1 MTKLSVIVPAYNEG
15 RQIHKNVQEFLRT
28 FTDLQYDFELIVVD
42 DGSTDDTYEEALRAA
57 SDRVR
62 VLTYPEN
69 KGKGHALRRGVTEAT
84 GELVT
89 FIDADLDLH
98 PYQTEVLLQQMVEGV
113 DAVVGSKRHPGS
125 RVIYPRKRRFL
136 SACYHQMTR
145 LLFGLKLK
153 DTQAGIKLF
162 RREALLSALPHVK
175 VNGYAF
181 DLDLLVNVHD
191 RGYQISEAP
200 IVLEYRFNGSGVNA
214 KTIWQI
220 FKDTMRVF
228 YRERVQRCSLGN
240 KKAGRTPLEEGS
252 KTPK

>member
-1 MTKLSVIVPAYNEG
+1 MTRISVIVPAYNEG
-15 RQIHKNVQEFLRT
+15 RQIYENIQEFLRV
-28 FTDLQYDFELIVVD
+28 FTDLQYDIELIVVD
-42 DGSTDDTYEEALRAA
+42 DGSTDNTYEEALRVA
-57 SDRVR
+57 SDRIR

-69 KGKGHALRRGVTEAT
+69 RGKGYALRQGVREAT

-98 PYQTEVLLQQMVEGV
+98 PCQTEVLLQKMGERV

-125 RVIYPRKRRFL
+125 RVIYPWKRRFL
-136 SACYHQMTR
+136 SACYHWMTR
-145 LLFGLKLK
+145 FLFGLKLK

-191 RGYQISEAP
+191 LGYRISEAP
-200 IVLEYRFNGSGVNA
+200 IVLEYRFNGSGINA
-214 KTIWQI
+214 TTIWQI

-228 YRERVQRCSLGN
+228 FRERLRRRSN
-240 KKAGRTPLEEGS
+240 GRNRADRLSVNEPIADL
-252 KTPK
+252 